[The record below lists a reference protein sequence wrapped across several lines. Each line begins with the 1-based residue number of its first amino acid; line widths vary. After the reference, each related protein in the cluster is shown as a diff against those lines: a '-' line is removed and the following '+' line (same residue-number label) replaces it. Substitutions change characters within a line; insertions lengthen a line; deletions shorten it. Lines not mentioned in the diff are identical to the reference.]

1 MPAGAPTVAGA
12 LALDVVKRLGDFE
25 LRMRLDVGEE
35 ILVLFGPSGAGKT
48 MTLQT
53 IAGLVTPDEGELVVD
68 GRTLF
73 RRGRP
78 GAPTNLP
85 ARRREVGYVFQ
96 EYALFPHLTA
106 LQNVAYPLWRQRN
119 ARPRAKALLAQM
131 RLDHVA
137 DRRPAEL
144 SGGQRQRVA
153 LARALAREPR
163 VLLLDEPFSALDPGL
178 RERLIGELRSL
189 QRERHLVV
197 VCVTHDLEDA
207 LSLGDRLAVVRDGCV
222 EQVGSTDDIFHR
234 PASHHAAEI
243 LGIRNL
249 FRARVSG
256 AALDHLRL
264 DWDGLPV
271 TAPAQPVALDETVSV
286 YVAPEDVKLLYSER
300 PVGRSLAA
308 NQFDGVVE
316 AVRTI
321 HGARM
326 VRVGLSNGHSVE
338 VRGPTY
344 VYEELDLREGRPVT
358 LAMREAGIRVLRDA
372 DAGPAEPP
380 GPGGAPSSWRI

>member
-1 MPAGAPTVAGA
+1 M
-12 LALDVVKRLGDFE
+12 
-25 LRMRLDVGEE
+25 
-35 ILVLFGPSGAGKT
+35 
-48 MTLQT
+48 
-53 IAGLVTPDEGELVVD
+53 IAGLVTPDEGEVVVD

-78 GAPTNLP
+78 GAPANLP

-106 LQNVAYPLWRQRN
+106 RQNIAYSLWRHPD
-119 ARPRAKALLAQM
+119 ARARVQALLAQM
-131 RLDHVA
+131 RLAHVA

-153 LARALAREPR
+153 LARALARDPR

-178 RERLIGELRSL
+178 KERLIEELQWL

-207 LSLGDRLAVVRDGCV
+207 LSLGDHLAVVREGSV

-234 PASHHAAEI
+234 PASQHAAEI

-249 FRARVSG
+249 FRARVNA

-264 DWDGLPV
+264 DWDGLLGDR
-271 TAPAQPVALDETVSV
+271 AGVAGRGGRTG
-286 YVAPEDVKLLYSER
+286 
-300 PVGRSLAA
+300 VGLR
-308 NQFDGVVE
+308 
-316 AVRTI
+316 
-321 HGARM
+321 GARGRQAALHRSACRADLGGQS
-326 VRVGLSNGHSVE
+326 VRR
-338 VRGPTY
+338 RG
-344 VYEELDLREGRPVT
+344 
-358 LAMREAGIRVLRDA
+358 GIGA
-372 DAGPAEPP
+372 HDAGRAH
-380 GPGGAPSSWRI
+380 GPSGALQRSQRRGARRHARLRGTRPRSRGTR

>member
-1 MPAGAPTVAGA
+1 MSADNGGG
-12 LALDVVKRLGDFE
+12 LSLDVVKRLGEFE

-35 ILVLFGPSGAGKT
+35 VLVLFGPSGAGKT
-48 MTLQT
+48 LTLQV
-53 IAGLVTPDEGELVVD
+53 IAGLVTPDEGEVVVD

-78 GAPTNLP
+78 GASANLP

-106 LQNVAYPLWRQRN
+106 RQNIAYSLWRHPD
-119 ARPRAKALLAQM
+119 ARARVQGLLTQM
-131 RLDHVA
+131 RLAHVA

-153 LARALAREPR
+153 LARALARDPR

-178 RERLIGELRSL
+178 KERLIEELQWL

-207 LSLGDRLAVVRDGCV
+207 LSLGDHLAVVREGSV

-234 PASHHAAEI
+234 PASRHAAEI

-249 FRARVSG
+249 FRARVDA

-271 TAPAQPVALDETVSV
+271 TAPAQPVTEGELVSV
-286 YVAPEDVKLLYSER
+286 YVAPEDVKLLYTDR
-300 PVGRSLAA
+300 PIGRTLAA
-308 NQFDGVVE
+308 NQFDGIVE
-316 AVRTI
+316 SVRTMP
-321 HGARM
+321 GARM
-326 VRVGLSNGHSVE
+326 VRVELTNGHSVE
-338 VRGPTY
+338 ARGATH
-344 VYEELDLREGRPVT
+344 VYEELDLEPGNPVT
-358 LAMREAGIRVLRDA
+358 LALREAGIRVLR
-372 DAGPAEPP
+372 GVE
-380 GPGGAPSSWRI
+380 GGDIPVPRS